1 MSEVIVRQYPS
12 THCELIDMVDL
23 DIDCREE
30 GFCDKTMTL
39 LFKSHPLFNPDL
51 LPEGVLP
58 INASTDVIITH
69 SLAFTKHSPAVSYI
83 KTNTL
88 SKLYHV
94 IDNPVVTYNHITK
107 SYQEAYMYYIDK
119 ETMTGVVVSN
129 TVSNTGYHTV
139 YGIFAPRG
147 YDKIKC
153 YNDFNEMYLT
163 DRAEVEEEILES
175 LGVGDE

>member
-1 MSEVIVRQYPS
+1 MNEVNVRNYPIPS
-12 THCELIDMVDL
+12 VEVLDVEELG
-23 DIDCREE
+23 IDCRVE
-30 GFCDKTMTL
+30 GFCDETMTL
-39 LFKSHPLFNPDL
+39 LFKYHPLFNPDL

-58 INASTDVIITH
+58 INATTDVIITH

-83 KTNTL
+83 KTDAL

-94 IDNPVVTYNHITK
+94 IDNPVVTYNLITK
-107 SYQEAYMYYIDK
+107 SYQEAYMYYVDK

-129 TVSNTGYHTV
+129 TVNNTGYHMV

-147 YDKIKC
+147 YDKIKS

-163 DRAEVEEEILES
+163 DRTEVEAELLES